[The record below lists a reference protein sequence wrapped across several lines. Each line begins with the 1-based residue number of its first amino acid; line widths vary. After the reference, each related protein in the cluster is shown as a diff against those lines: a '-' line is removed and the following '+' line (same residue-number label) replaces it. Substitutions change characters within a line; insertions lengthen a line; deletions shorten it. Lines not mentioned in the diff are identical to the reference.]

1 MKESCNSP
9 DPRGFLET
17 MLDLGARLPIA
28 WVLDFSACDDATP
41 IAIRLAMAIALS
53 FTSTPFLR

>member
-1 MKESCNSP
+1 
-9 DPRGFLET
+9 

-41 IAIRLAMAIALS
+41 TAIRLAMAIALS